1 MERMH
6 LKLQDAHRL
15 QGVAPQPPAKLGD
28 SYHKPDVSPLHQKC
42 KNQERRT
49 TIMTQSKKD
58 LIKMIVWVTICMLA
72 VIAIAT
78 YSHCSHSE
86 EKEKQQNEA
95 TLVTPEDSV
104 NSYEYGK

>member
-1 MERMH
+1 
-6 LKLQDAHRL
+6 
-15 QGVAPQPPAKLGD
+15 
-28 SYHKPDVSPLHQKC
+28 
-42 KNQERRT
+42 
-49 TIMTQSKKD
+49 MTQSKKD